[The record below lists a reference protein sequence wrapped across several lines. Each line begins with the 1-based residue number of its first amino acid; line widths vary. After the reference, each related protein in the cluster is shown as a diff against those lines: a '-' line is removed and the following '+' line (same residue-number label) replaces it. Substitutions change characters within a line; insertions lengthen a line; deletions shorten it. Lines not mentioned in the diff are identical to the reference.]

1 MLTIFNEN
9 NQNFLRLVSPHCAL
23 ERRRSLSCVEDEIFN
38 WEEEEIAS
46 DIPNTFSHPPLSS
59 GLADNKSIVNLAM
72 NWKGWPDLLLGSFK
86 GRQE

>member
-9 NQNFLRLVSPHCAL
+9 NQNFLRLVPPYCAL
-23 ERRRSLSCVEDEIFN
+23 ERRSSLSCVEHEAFN

-46 DIPNTFSHPPLSS
+46 DIPNTFSHLPLSS

-72 NWKGWPDLLLGSFK
+72 NRKGWPDLLMGPFK
-86 GRQE
+86 GGQE